1 MQVPCLLVFCGGET
15 QGDADGFPIKIPV
28 GRVPL
33 PRPTLSERVCADS
46 ARGVGDAAP
55 HGWTTRRA
63 TAAGVPQTFFLLPA
77 HRDTPKEMVQMKQ
90 ALTAGILW
98 VLLLFGGAW
107 ILAPRPGAAE
117 PEKTDTP
124 IRQTEQADSMDSRS
138 VLQVYDGEKTVS
150 MTMAEYLPGV
160 VRGEMPASFE
170 PEALKA
176 QAVAERTFIYYHMLG
191 GRKAA
196 HPDADVCMDYRCCN
210 AWVSQEQAKSNWGDN
225 YEEYDRKIQRSVEE
239 TDGQV
244 MLYEGKPIL
253 AAFHSSSA
261 GVTAKSSDAWVSDR
275 PYLVSVESPENGDSV
290 PNYYSVNTFTPE
302 EFREKILTAEPTA
315 VLEGSPEGWVT
326 DLQTNS
332 SNRVES
338 VTVGGVSFRGTEVRS
353 ILGLRSASFTV
364 ECGADGITFHVTGY
378 GHGVGMSQYG
388 ANALAREGK
397 TWREILQWYYRGV
410 SIETWEKT

>member
-1 MQVPCLLVFCGGET
+1 
-15 QGDADGFPIKIPV
+15 
-28 GRVPL
+28 
-33 PRPTLSERVCADS
+33 
-46 ARGVGDAAP
+46 
-55 HGWTTRRA
+55 
-63 TAAGVPQTFFLLPA
+63 
-77 HRDTPKEMVQMKQ
+77 MKQ

-302 EFREKILTAEPTA
+302 EFREKILAAETTA

-410 SIETWEKT
+410 SIESWEKT

>member
-1 MQVPCLLVFCGGET
+1 
-15 QGDADGFPIKIPV
+15 
-28 GRVPL
+28 
-33 PRPTLSERVCADS
+33 
-46 ARGVGDAAP
+46 
-55 HGWTTRRA
+55 
-63 TAAGVPQTFFLLPA
+63 
-77 HRDTPKEMVQMKQ
+77 MKQ

-210 AWVSQEQAKSNWGDN
+210 AWVSREQAKSNWGDN

-302 EFREKILTAEPTA
+302 EFRERILAAEPTA
-315 VLEGSPEGWVT
+315 VLEGFPEGWVT

>member
-1 MQVPCLLVFCGGET
+1 
-15 QGDADGFPIKIPV
+15 
-28 GRVPL
+28 
-33 PRPTLSERVCADS
+33 
-46 ARGVGDAAP
+46 
-55 HGWTTRRA
+55 
-63 TAAGVPQTFFLLPA
+63 
-77 HRDTPKEMVQMKQ
+77 MKQ

-210 AWVSQEQAKSNWGDN
+210 AWVSREQAKSNWGDN

-275 PYLVSVESPENGDSV
+275 PYLVSVESP
-290 PNYYSVNTFTPE
+290 
-302 EFREKILTAEPTA
+302 
-315 VLEGSPEGWVT
+315 
-326 DLQTNS
+326 
-332 SNRVES
+332 
-338 VTVGGVSFRGTEVRS
+338 
-353 ILGLRSASFTV
+353 
-364 ECGADGITFHVTGY
+364 
-378 GHGVGMSQYG
+378 
-388 ANALAREGK
+388 
-397 TWREILQWYYRGV
+397 
-410 SIETWEKT
+410 

>member
-1 MQVPCLLVFCGGET
+1 
-15 QGDADGFPIKIPV
+15 
-28 GRVPL
+28 
-33 PRPTLSERVCADS
+33 
-46 ARGVGDAAP
+46 
-55 HGWTTRRA
+55 
-63 TAAGVPQTFFLLPA
+63 
-77 HRDTPKEMVQMKQ
+77 MKQ

-210 AWVSQEQAKSNWGDN
+210 AWVSREQAKSNWGDN
-225 YEEYDRKIQRSVEE
+225 YEEYDRKIQQSVEE

-275 PYLVSVESPENGDSV
+275 PYLVSVESPENADSV

-302 EFREKILTAEPTA
+302 EFREKILAAEPTA
-315 VLEGSPEGWVT
+315 VLEGLSGGLGHGPA
-326 DLQTNS
+326 DQQLQPGGIRHRRR
-332 SNRVES
+332 RVLPGYGGAQHPGPALGLLH
-338 VTVGGVSFRGTEVRS
+338 GGVRGRWHYLPCDRLWPRSRHEPVRGQCPGPGGQD
-353 ILGLRSASFTV
+353 LAGDSAV
-364 ECGADGITFHVTGY
+364 VLPGRIY
-378 GHGVGMSQYG
+378 
-388 ANALAREGK
+388 
-397 TWREILQWYYRGV
+397 
-410 SIETWEKT
+410 